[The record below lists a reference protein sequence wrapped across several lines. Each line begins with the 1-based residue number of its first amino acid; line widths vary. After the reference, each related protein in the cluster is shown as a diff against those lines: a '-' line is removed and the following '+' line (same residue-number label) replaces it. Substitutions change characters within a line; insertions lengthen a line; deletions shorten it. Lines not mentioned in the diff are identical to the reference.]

1 MHGFA
6 NLGNTCYF
14 NSAIQTLLHIHDVS
28 VHILKN
34 KYEGEC
40 TFTKIYEHIIHV
52 YFSTREVKVFTLTPL
67 LNEFV
72 KTFPRFTI
80 GEPHDAQDALLCII
94 DILEKDYPIIKELLY
109 GEVSQIT
116 ISPASKNVLKTPFC
130 IHFLNMDKEIKS
142 VNQMIEEGYKWNV
155 VEGYV
160 DDNGKKHHV
169 ATTRRVISKKPK
181 ILLIS
186 FDKKSRVKIDTY
198 LNLGYELQGSII
210 HQGIQWGG
218 HYMSMC
224 KLGNEWFI
232 QDDDTLGKITEL
244 PKEDNHYVLVYNLK
258 TPSSECSP

>member
-72 KTFPRFTI
+72 KTFPRFKI

-109 GEVSQIT
+109 GEVAQIT
-116 ISPASKNVLKTPFC
+116 ISPASKNVSKTPFC
-130 IHFLNMDKEIKS
+130 IHFLNMGKEVKS

-169 ATTRRVISKKPK
+169 ATTRRIISKKPK

-186 FDKKSRVKIDTY
+186 FDKKSQVKIDTC

-218 HYMSMC
+218 HYISMC

-244 PKEDNHYVLVYNLK
+244 PKEDNHYVLVYSLK